1 MVTSIEGSGRI
12 REPGEIFRKQLLDAE
27 SLDDSGYV
35 LKAEVE
41 STIDK
46 VSLCDSGEFPLCVN
60 MRSTRDPFDLNHP
73 STIELTGSSDRL
85 ASIDVSDDGEH
96 ALKVAANNAAIAVG
110 DPVVVAAAGGGK
122 IDKYTPTVVGDTSAG
137 DESANIIARFTELGT
152 IVGYA
157 TEVCAVGGG
166 GNPGKDKCR
175 VRLTI
180 KQVPVIA

>member
-1 MVTSIEGSGRI
+1 MVTTIEGSGRI
-12 REPGEIFRKQLLDAE
+12 REPGEIFRKQLLNAE

-35 LKAEVE
+35 LKHELE
-41 STIDK
+41 SGIDK
-46 VSLCDSGEFPLCVN
+46 VSLADSGEFPLCVN

-73 STIELTGSSDRL
+73 STINLTGASDRL

-96 ALKVAANNAAIAVG
+96 SLKVAANNSAIAVG

-122 IDKYTPTVVGDTSAG
+122 VDKYTPTTVGATDTINQA
-137 DESANIIARFTELGT
+137 ANIIARFTELGT

-157 TEVCAVGGG
+157 TAPCLVGGG
-166 GNPGKDKCR
+166 GDPGQDKVR